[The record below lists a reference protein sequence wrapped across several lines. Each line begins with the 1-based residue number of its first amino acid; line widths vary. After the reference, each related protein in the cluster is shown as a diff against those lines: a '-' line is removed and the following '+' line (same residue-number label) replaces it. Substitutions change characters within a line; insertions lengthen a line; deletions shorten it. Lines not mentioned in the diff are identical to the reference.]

1 MASKTINTLKPLSKV
16 REMNLRSLKLKEE
29 SISTLLTTIKSNQ
42 KFAKLLIFTLNSLQ
56 GFISPPNKEIS
67 INASIIIKL
76 DGIEVLHLIS
86 VTNINKD
93 EIISLAGDIFYKLIL
108 INDIFDKELTKL
120 FAEKNGH
127 KVIID
132 ILLKRKKE
140 KIDDILLPYV
150 KIINALTQIPQL
162 IPTLIENNILDSL
175 NLNLDEDNNKNIGQ
189 KYNKNIIQNKLDVIK
204 QISTKK
210 IGREY
215 LINNN

>member
-93 EIISLAGDIFYKLIL
+93 EIISLAGDIFYKLIS
-108 INDIFDKELTKL
+108 INDVFDKELTKL

-140 KIDDILLPYV
+140 GKFAGIFKEKRNKGYEENTYLLPAGIYLYECRTG
-150 KIINALTQIPQL
+150 AR
-162 IPTLIENNILDSL
+162 D
-175 NLNLDEDNNKNIGQ
+175 Q
-189 KYNKNIIQNKLDVIK
+189 KRESKGTHK
-204 QISTKK
+204 QP
-210 IGREY
+210 
-215 LINNN
+215 L

>member
-93 EIISLAGDIFYKLIL
+93 EIISLAGDIFYKLIS
-108 INDIFDKELTKL
+108 INDVFDKELTKL

-150 KIINALTQIPQL
+150 KIINALTQLPQL

-175 NLNLDEDNNKNIGQ
+175 NLNLDENNDKN
-189 KYNKNIIQNKLDVIK
+189 K
-204 QISTKK
+204 
-210 IGREY
+210 
-215 LINNN
+215 